1 MFSWHAIPFARILLP
16 FSIGVFIS
24 LLIPVFPELFW
35 GLLSLLVL
43 VYLFFIK
50 FTKSKRYYRYQYF
63 TAVIISLLLIVVGFL
78 RTHYH
83 DSQLRSNYFKNF
95 DSATIMQIC
104 VDDAVTESDKFY
116 KAYVNVERVHSQK
129 WHSSSGKLL
138 VFFNKAFVN
147 TKPKIGNRY
156 LVKGLTQPIPPPS
169 NPATFNYKQYLFY
182 HNIHEQ
188 FFIKKNQF
196 IELNQDEKSIYAH
209 AQGLRDQCVSQLSL
223 YIKDQDALGV
233 SSALLLGYKE
243 DLNPETMQSFSKTG
257 TLHVLA
263 VSGLHAGIIFMILNV
278 LTSFLLR
285 FKNGKQ
291 IQSIVVL
298 LGIWYYAYVTGLSPS
313 VCRASLMFSLMAVAK
328 LSNRKTS
335 SFNVVF
341 MSAFILVLL
350 NPYIIVDVGFQLSY
364 TAVLGILYLQPK
376 LQALYLPKFKV
387 DEYIWG
393 LLTVSFAAQIFT
405 FPLSIYYFHQFPLYF
420 LLSNLLVIPLILVVL
435 VMLIV
440 LLVVSFYGP
449 LAHLMAVVIQFL
461 LKINGD
467 VLKGIESLPYNS
479 IATCVSKLEMIILYL
494 IVFTLLG
501 LITYKRNWQLKL
513 LLFLVLIFQSN
524 VMYTKIRITDQKILT
539 IHSIKNHDVVSCIEG
554 SKMYLIAD
562 SAFIED
568 KKSFKF
574 SIEPYCVEKGIKQI
588 IWCNWNN
595 NYEFEHLKV
604 ISEGGFQF
612 FDTKMTIVKN
622 KISKTIYSDFCLV
635 KSIQKLDKNFHL
647 INCKYMLYSKLKENY
662 NSYYLF
668 KNKDLE
674 GRFINEYLIYPLEL
688 K

>member
-24 LLIPVFPELFW
+24 LLIPVFPQLFW
-35 GLLSLLVL
+35 GLLLLLVL
-43 VYLFFIK
+43 IYFVFIK
-50 FTKSKRYYRYQYF
+50 LSKSTQYFKYQYF
-63 TAVIISLLLIVVGFL
+63 TALIVSLLLVIVGFL

-95 DSATIMQIC
+95 DSVDVMQIC

-129 WHSSSGKLL
+129 WNSSSGQLL
-138 VFFNKAFVN
+138 VFFNKAYVN
-147 TKPKIGNRY
+147 VKPKIGNRY
-156 LVKGLTQPIPPPS
+156 LVKGLTQPIPPSS
-169 NPATFNYKQYLFY
+169 NPATFDYKQYLFY

-188 FFIKKNQF
+188 FFVKKNQF
-196 IELNQDEKSIYAH
+196 IELNQDKKSIYAH

-223 YIKDQDALGV
+223 YIKDKDALGV

-291 IQSIVVL
+291 IQSLLVL

-341 MSAFILVLL
+341 MSAFILMLL

-376 LQALYLPKFKV
+376 LQNLYLPKFKV

-420 LLSNLLVIPLILVVL
+420 LLSNLLVIPIILVVL

-440 LLVVSFYGP
+440 LLVVSFYPP
-449 LAHLMAVVIQFL
+449 LAQLMAVVIQFV
-461 LKINGD
+461 LKINGE
-467 VLKGIESLPYNS
+467 VLRTIENMPYNS
-479 IATCVSKLEMIILYL
+479 ISGIYISKLEMITLYVM
-494 IVFTLLG
+494 VFISLAF
-501 LITYKRNWQLKL
+501 ITYRSKWQMFL
-513 LLFLVLIFQSN
+513 LLLLVVFFQTNALS
-524 VMYTKIRITDQKILT
+524 TKLRISEQKILT
-539 IHSIKNHDVVSCIEG
+539 IHSVKNHDVVSCIEG

-562 SAFIED
+562 SGFIED

-574 SIEPYCVEKGIKQI
+574 SIEPYCLEKGIKQI

-604 ISEGGFQF
+604 VSKGGFQF
-612 FDTKMTIVKN
+612 FDTKMTIIKN
-622 KISKTIYSDFCLV
+622 KITKTIYSDFCLV
-635 KSIQKLDKNFHL
+635 KSIQKLDKNFHF
-647 INCKYMLYSKLKENY
+647 INCKYMLYSKLKDNY
-662 NSYYLF
+662 NNYYLF

-674 GRFINEYLIYPLEL
+674 ARFTNEYLIYPLN
-688 K
+688 